1 MKRKWLHDPT
11 TSLSGSAYRF
21 IEEQI
26 VTLRLK
32 PGDAINDAEV
42 AEQLG
47 VSRTP
52 VREAL
57 LRLEDDGL
65 VEVAPRRGIFVAP
78 IDLLDHLDLLE
89 TRRQL
94 DSLLMKF
101 AVRRARAEHYENLR
115 DCAGK
120 MQQAAE
126 NKDTEEFLRQDRR
139 FDAIVYEAA
148 RNHSAVAAVA
158 RLHSHCRRFWY
169 AYQRE
174 TDLAR
179 SAAHHTAIMY
189 AIASRDEK
197 AAVGQSEL
205 LIDYLVDLSKDV
217 VRREA

>member
-1 MKRKWLHDPT
+1 MKRKWLHDST

-47 VSRTP
+47 FSRTP

-57 LRLEDDGL
+57 LRLEDD
-65 VEVAPRRGIFVAP
+65 FVAA

-126 NKDTEEFLRQDRR
+126 SKNTEEFLRQDRR

-197 AAVGQSEL
+197 AAVGQSDL

-217 VRREA
+217 VRRDA

>member
-1 MKRKWLHDPT
+1 MKRKWLNDGTP
-11 TSLSGSAYRF
+11 SLSGTAYRH

-32 PGDAINDAEV
+32 PGDIINDAEV
-42 AEQLG
+42 AEKLG
-47 VSRTP
+47 MSRTP

-65 VEVAPRRGIFVAP
+65 VEFAPRRGIFVAP

-94 DSLLMKF
+94 DSLLMRF
-101 AVRRARAEHYENLR
+101 AVRRARPEHCEELR
-115 DCAGK
+115 DCAEK

-126 NKDTEEFLRQDRR
+126 RDDTKEFLRQDRR
-139 FDAIVYEAA
+139 FDLIVYEAS
-148 RNHSAVAAVA
+148 RNHSAIAAVA

-169 AYQRE
+169 AYQRK
-174 TDLAR
+174 TDLAK

-189 AIASRDEK
+189 AIANRDEK
-197 AAVGQSEL
+197 AALARSEL

-217 VRREA
+217 VQRAS

>member
-1 MKRKWLHDPT
+1 MKRKWLHDLSP
-11 TSLSGSAYRF
+11 SLSGTAYRH

-32 PGDAINDAEV
+32 PGDIINDAEV
-42 AEQLG
+42 AEGLG

-101 AVRRARAEHYENLR
+101 AVRRANPEHCERLR
-115 DCAGK
+115 DCAAQ

-126 NKDTEEFLRQDRR
+126 RGDTEEFLRQDRQ

-148 RNHSAVAAVA
+148 RNHSAVSAVA

-174 TDLAR
+174 ADLAK
-179 SAAHHTAIMY
+179 SAAHHAAIMY
-189 AIASRDEK
+189 AIASRDER
-197 AAVGQSEL
+197 AAVAQSDL

-217 VRREA
+217 VQRVA

>member
-1 MKRKWLHDPT
+1 MKRKWLNDTVP
-11 TSLSGSAYRF
+11 SLSGAAYRY

-32 PGDAINDAEV
+32 PGDIINDAEV
-42 AEQLG
+42 AEKLG

-65 VEVAPRRGIFVAP
+65 VEFVPRRGIFVAP

-94 DSLLMKF
+94 DALLMRF
-101 AVRRARAEHYENLR
+101 AVRRAQAEHCEELR

-120 MQQAAE
+120 MQRAAE
-126 NKDTEEFLRQDRR
+126 GDDTEEFLREDRR
-139 FDAIVYEAA
+139 FDLIVYKAA
-148 RNHSAVAAVA
+148 RNLSATAAVA

-169 AYQRE
+169 AYQRK
-174 TDLAR
+174 TDLVR
-179 SAAHHTAIMY
+179 SAAYHTAIMY
-189 AIASRDEK
+189 AIASRDGK

-205 LIDYLVDLSKDV
+205 LIDYLVELSKDIV
-217 VRREA
+217 QRDS